1 MTRTRL
7 VSPTSFRAPSRTPS
21 RSPRSLR
28 RGFSLVE
35 LLLAVFILGI
45 GIISIGAIFPAAIF
59 QQRLAN
65 DDTLGPVVAENAL
78 AMLRTKLVPEMFGS
92 DEQFGFATP
101 LLSDIPGDFE
111 WRRPSWIFDDPS
123 LTLPGGQVLPRN
135 SIVIFKPSGALLGD
149 STDSEIPWNPEHRF
163 VNLLNGL
170 SFAYGVNPTNPL
182 EHLIAFTPAERSYP
196 LVAAGATAPSGPQ
209 YRWECAFRR
218 FQGKVQVAIFVF
230 RVTRTGGERGV
241 YRVNRNQAPLDTA
254 APPLPLRVDTNLF
267 PAFQPWTAG
276 GTDGNVTS
284 LADNTEVLGTAA
296 GLAFDAADPRY
307 DWQSS
312 GQWILDN
319 NNNIHR
325 IQRGRGEIAQGPVLL
340 ARPVPFLPDIPAYPR
355 SPGAA
360 AGSPPRVEAIWFMPA
375 RDSAGN
381 TLTPVFVTVKEL

>member
-1 MTRTRL
+1 MTRTPARTLARL
-7 VSPTSFRAPSRTPS
+7 VFLRT
-21 RSPRSLR
+21 RSR

-45 GIISIGAIFPAAIF
+45 GIISIGAIFPAGIF

-78 AMLRTKLVPEMFGS
+78 TMLRTKLVPEMFGS
-92 DEQFGFATP
+92 DELFGLVTP
-101 LLSDIPGDFE
+101 PLSDIPGDFE
-111 WRRPSWIFDDPS
+111 WRRPAWIFDDPS
-123 LTLPGGQVLPRN
+123 ATLPGGTILPRN
-135 SIVIFKPSGALLGD
+135 SIVIFKPASAALGD
-149 STDSEIPWNPEHRF
+149 SSDSEVPWNPEHRS
-163 VNLLNGL
+163 VNLINGL
-170 SFAYGVNPTNPL
+170 SYAYGVSASATPD
-182 EHLIAFTPAERSYP
+182 LIAFTPAERSYP
-196 LVAAGATAPSGPQ
+196 LVAAAANATGPQ

-241 YRVNRNQAPLDTA
+241 YRVNRNQAPLATD
-254 APPLPLRVDTNLF
+254 APPLPLRVDTSLF

-296 GLAFDAADPRY
+296 GLGFDAADPRY

-325 IQRGRGEIAQGPVLL
+325 VQRGRSEIAQGPVLL
-340 ARPVPFLPDIPAYPR
+340 SRPVPLLPDLPAYPR
-355 SPGAA
+355 NPAA
-360 AGSPPRVEAIWFMPA
+360 AVGTPPRVEAIWFMPA